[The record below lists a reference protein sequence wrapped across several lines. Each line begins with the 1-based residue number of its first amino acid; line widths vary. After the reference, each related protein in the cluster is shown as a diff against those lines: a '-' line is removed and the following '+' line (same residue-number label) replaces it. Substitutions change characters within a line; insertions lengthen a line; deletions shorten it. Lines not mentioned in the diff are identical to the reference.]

1 MFVKIFLGCVNI
13 MAINTML
20 LVLIRFKLC
29 IMYFKTSLSL
39 CSSYQNNA
47 WTCETTAL
55 TFSYSLTIIITSARI
70 RIGNNGHRLF
80 NIKSPTTDQIKF
92 CIATII
98 PYMSY
103 TKTIV
108 IIFNYDRISV
118 CIKSCFSTLYKH
130 SRSCIMCFLCL
141 PFKCNITF

>member
-47 WTCETTAL
+47 
-55 TFSYSLTIIITSARI
+55 YSLTIIITSARI